1 MKKTMK
7 VILLKAVQKL
17 GQGGDVKEVAA
28 GYAQNF
34 LIPQGLAEEATPVAI
49 AEAEARRTKMAAQA
63 EADLVRTEGIVGQ
76 LEGQTIEVSAKASD
90 EGTLYAALPATKV
103 IAALKEKG
111 FDIKKGQLR
120 IDGIKEIGEHEVTI
134 SLEHGLEAR
143 ITIIINPE

>member
-134 SLEHGLEAR
+134 GLEHGLEAR

>member
-1 MKKTMK
+1 MK

-134 SLEHGLEAR
+134 GLEHGLEAR